1 LLSEGNKHRDIKFF
15 DKDGKQTEK
24 WRHSN
29 GNDYPSLVRIYS
41 DLFPSSFAGKE
52 VKIPDGHQIVGFALK
67 NDANG
72 NIIWIDLKTWKPPIR
87 D

>member
-1 LLSEGNKHRDIKFF
+1 M
-15 DKDGKQTEK
+15 
-24 WRHSN
+24 
-29 GNDYPSLVRIYS
+29 RIYS